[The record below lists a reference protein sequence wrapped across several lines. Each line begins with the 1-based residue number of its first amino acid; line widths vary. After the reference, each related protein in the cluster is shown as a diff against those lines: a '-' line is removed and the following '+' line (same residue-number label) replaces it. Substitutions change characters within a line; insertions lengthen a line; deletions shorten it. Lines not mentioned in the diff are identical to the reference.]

1 MSALG
6 ASISMDA
13 GDYKKSADAL
23 GGILDDATRRWQF
36 ENICSEVVQ
45 YELWA
50 QFGDEHAK
58 KPSGLY
64 GFLLDRMAKAA
75 LEYALP
81 SNVEPGDFEEN
92 ILKDA
97 LGIVRS
103 LRFAFIRYGSDS
115 TSPNFWDS
123 NANPLDKIRAKQV
136 PYIDR
141 SELEAVVGD
150 YLALPYRC
158 QALDRF
164 LVRALIAMELYAF
177 GDEMLNEETFGLF
190 PARSPLK
197 QRHALLQYLRGQLV
211 NGVLFGGI
219 AALALWA
226 SSSGWIGVSTAE
238 WIMGICGFLFLAL
251 ASMSTFALPF
261 WWYAQAMA
269 RRRVRK
275 LLATMSTLYNE
286 QRSDGPISAQY
297 VRDRAGDAAKQ
308 GVVWPAPLFALL
320 DDIISRTGRF

>member
-1 MSALG
+1 MG
-6 ASISMDA
+6 A

-58 KPSGLY
+58 KPPGLY

-81 SNVEPGDFEEN
+81 SNAEPGDFEEN

-103 LRFAFIRYGSDS
+103 LRFSFLRYGSDS
-115 TSPNFWDS
+115 TPPNFWDS

-190 PARSPLK
+190 PARSPLR

-238 WIMGICGFLFLAL
+238 WIMGIFGFLFLAF

>member
-1 MSALG
+1 
-6 ASISMDA
+6 
-13 GDYKKSADAL
+13 
-23 GGILDDATRRWQF
+23 
-36 ENICSEVVQ
+36 
-45 YELWA
+45 
-50 QFGDEHAK
+50 
-58 KPSGLY
+58 
-64 GFLLDRMAKAA
+64 MAKAA
-75 LEYALP
+75 SDYALP
-81 SNVEPGDFEEN
+81 NKIDPRDFQEN
-92 ILKDA
+92 A
-97 LGIVRS
+97 LDDGLGVVRS
-103 LRFAFIRYGSDS
+103 VRFAFTRYGSDS
-115 TSPNFWDS
+115 SPNFWDG

-141 SELEAVVGD
+141 SQLECVVDD

-197 QRHALLQYLRGQLV
+197 QRHALLQYLKGQLI

-219 AALALWA
+219 AALAIWA
-226 SSSGWIGVSTAE
+226 SSSGWIGTTTAE
-238 WIMGICGFLFLAL
+238 WIVGVCGFLFLAF

-275 LLATMSTLYNE
+275 LLVTMSTLYNKLK
-286 QRSDGPISAQY
+286 SDGPISAQY
-297 VRDRAGDAAKQ
+297 ARERAGDAAKQ

>member
-1 MSALG
+1 MDTGDYRKNAAALG
-6 ASISMDA
+6 S
-13 GDYKKSADAL
+13 
-23 GGILDDATRRWQF
+23 ILDDATRRSLF
-36 ENICSEVVQ
+36 EGICSEAVQ
-45 YELWA
+45 YELR
-50 QFGDEHAK
+50 QFGEEYAQNTRS
-58 KPSGLY
+58 SGLY
-64 GFLLDRMAKAA
+64 GFLLKWMEAASDYALRSKIDPHDFQNSALDEA
-75 LEYALP
+75 LE
-81 SNVEPGDFEEN
+81 
-92 ILKDA
+92 
-97 LGIVRS
+97 IVRS
-103 LRFAFIRYGSDS
+103 LRFAFIRYGSDTS
-115 TSPNFWDS
+115 SPNFWDN
-123 NANPLDKIRAKQV
+123 NANPIDNIKSKRV

-141 SELEAVVGD
+141 SQLECVVGD

-197 QRHALLQYLRGQLV
+197 QRHALLGYLKGQLV
-211 NGVLFGGI
+211 NCVLFGGI

-226 SSSGWIGVSTAE
+226 SSGGWIGVVAAE
-238 WIMGICGFLFLAL
+238 WMMGVCGFLFLAL

-286 QRSDGPISAQY
+286 QKSDGPISAQY
-297 VRDRAGDAAKQ
+297 VRERAGDAAKQ

-320 DDIISRTGRF
+320 DDIIFRTGRY